1 MIATGDGC
9 GDSDDLFFDA
19 KRHRVYLIC
28 GDGYLDVFEARRDA
42 YRRSAHIPTISGA
55 RIALFVPELV
65 PRDFCDHS
73 SARPLLVPCLPID
86 NLKGLALFAPWG
98 SDLPVR
104 RHAQESRPVFRQ
116 GRSMPA
122 ISFCFARRVRRDWH
136 ASATACRHWIVAA
149 LMVTIGV
156 FASPV
161 SAITQSQ
168 TVDLSRQPI
177 GSAPQDFEFWRAGE
191 PDPNHWTIVRE
202 AATDNTVSIQQ
213 SGESRAAPPSLAIYK
228 PRWAVN
234 AKISARF
241 KLIDGSMPSAGIAV
255 RVISPNDY
263 YLVRASASEQRLSLL
278 HVVDGTSEEIADVD
292 ADVTPNHWQ
301 SLEVVVNGNSFKI
314 SLDGQWVLTG
324 FDYSKPV
331 NGQFGIWAERDDV
344 TRFNQIEISPL
355 TYASNRDDLRGR
367 REEQDNDGVDE

>member
-1 MIATGDGC
+1 
-9 GDSDDLFFDA
+9 
-19 KRHRVYLIC
+19 
-28 GDGYLDVFEARRDA
+28 
-42 YRRSAHIPTISGA
+42 
-55 RIALFVPELV
+55 
-65 PRDFCDHS
+65 
-73 SARPLLVPCLPID
+73 
-86 NLKGLALFAPWG
+86 
-98 SDLPVR
+98 
-104 RHAQESRPVFRQ
+104 
-116 GRSMPA
+116 
-122 ISFCFARRVRRDWH
+122 
-136 ASATACRHWIVAA
+136 
-149 LMVTIGV
+149 MVTIGV

-202 AATDNTVSIQQ
+202 ATSSVSIQQ
-213 SGESRAAPPSLAIYK
+213 SGANRAARPSLAIYK
-228 PRWAVN
+228 PLSAVN

-255 RVISPNDY
+255 RVTSPNDY
-263 YLVRASASEQRLSLL
+263 YLVRASAFEQRLSLL
-278 HVVDGTSEEIADVD
+278 HVVDGTSEESADVD

-314 SLDGQWVLTG
+314 SLDGQWVLTA

-331 NGQFGIWAERDDV
+331 NGQFGIWAEREDV
-344 TRFNQIEISPL
+344 TGFNQIEISPL